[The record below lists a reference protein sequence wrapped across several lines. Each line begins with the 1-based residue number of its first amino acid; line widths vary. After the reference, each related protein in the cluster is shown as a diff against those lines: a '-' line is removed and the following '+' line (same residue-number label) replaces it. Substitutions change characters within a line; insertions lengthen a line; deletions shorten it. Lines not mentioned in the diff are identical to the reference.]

1 MIEVYNTLTRKKEK
15 FIPLKEGEV
24 KMYACG
30 VTPYDEMH
38 IGHARQAVVYDL
50 IRRYFEY
57 SGYSVKYIRNFTDID
72 DKIIKK
78 ANNQGKE
85 SKEIS
90 EYYIQQS
97 YIDLEKLK
105 VKKATHESKV
115 SECIEEI
122 IQYIQ
127 VLIDKDFA
135 YVANGEVIFS
145 IDKFSE
151 YGKLSNRKREDLI
164 NTEESRNKKNQNDFV
179 LWKPSKPGEPS
190 WNSPWSSGRPGW
202 HIECSVM
209 ANKYLGEQIDIHG
222 GGLDLIFPHHEN
234 EIAQSEAY
242 SGKQFAKY
250 WVHNGLIMIDGAKMS
265 KSLGNFLTVKD
276 ALNKYLPEEIRY
288 VILIHKYDSDID
300 FSEELFLN
308 ARKRMAYFYTTID
321 KLNNLKEGSNEPATS
336 FHLKE
341 KFVEYMND
349 NFNTSKVIA
358 EIGEIFKELN
368 KMIASGSYSQSTI
381 DDFLKE
387 FREVSSILDLF
398 NEDPKQYLKN
408 LKEKVL
414 DIDESYLNQKIEEY
428 KRAKENKDY
437 SKVDEIRQELKDKK
451 VSIQDNPDSIT
462 WEMIF

>member
-1 MIEVYNTLTRKKEK
+1 
-15 FIPLKEGEV
+15 
-24 KMYACG
+24 
-30 VTPYDEMH
+30 
-38 IGHARQAVVYDL
+38 
-50 IRRYFEY
+50 
-57 SGYSVKYIRNFTDID
+57 
-72 DKIIKK
+72 
-78 ANNQGKE
+78 
-85 SKEIS
+85 
-90 EYYIQQS
+90 
-97 YIDLEKLK
+97 
-105 VKKATHESKV
+105 
-115 SECIEEI
+115 
-122 IQYIQ
+122 
-127 VLIDKDFA
+127 
-135 YVANGEVIFS
+135 
-145 IDKFSE
+145 
-151 YGKLSNRKREDLI
+151 
-164 NTEESRNKKNQNDFV
+164 
-179 LWKPSKPGEPS
+179 
-190 WNSPWSSGRPGW
+190 
-202 HIECSVM
+202 M